1 MADRQCLCHLCHLWH
16 YSHGSNLSNF
26 TPFRDQK
33 GVLTGKASWEHILA
47 VKRSVHIPVFANGN
61 ILNSD
66 DVIACLEATAT
77 DGVMSAEGMLYNPA
91 LFSGVCV
98 GVYEMA
104 REYLDMVDVYP
115 VHTSAIRG
123 HLFKLFHDLLQVCMV
138 CNWNCLGGELL
149 VSVRGV
155 KIGMEVAYLCL
166 LEFVKKIFT
175 PL

>member
-1 MADRQCLCHLCHLWH
+1 MRIIGTKLDDEGA
-16 YSHGSNLSNF
+16 
-26 TPFRDQK
+26 
-33 GVLTGKASWEHILA
+33 
-47 VKRSVHIPVFANGN
+47 ANGCVVN
-61 ILNSD
+61 IWTWL
-66 DVIACLEATAT
+66 
-77 DGVMSAEGMLYNPA
+77 MSLPG
-91 LFSGVCV
+91 GVC
-98 GVYEMA
+98 
-104 REYLDMVDVYP
+104 
-115 VHTSAIRG
+115 HTSAIRG

>member
-26 TPFRDQK
+26 TPFREQK

-115 VHTSAIRG
+115 VHTSAT
-123 HLFKLFHDLLQVCMV
+123 HL
-138 CNWNCLGGELL
+138 G
-149 VSVRGV
+149 
-155 KIGMEVAYLCL
+155 A
-166 LEFVKKIFT
+166 
-175 PL
+175 